1 MNELISGLTG
11 GVLIIVSLIALAIIV
26 FFLFCN
32 WKLFQKAGKEGWK
45 AIIPIYSS
53 YVLVEIAGLNWW
65 YFLLLAAGSI
75 LSLLDINGLSS
86 LATLAELVGN
96 FFVFYNLAK
105 KMHRDTM
112 VTAIVGAIF
121 PWIMVPI
128 LALTKDCKYGNSV
141 KVSPNGPIE
150 DFKK

>member
-128 LALTKDCKYGNSV
+128 LALTKDCKYDNSV